1 MVIRLSPSDFSFR
14 DAVKFFAIVS
24 VSSVGLA
31 IQPAAEASVLVQPS
45 ILRPQEEAAAP
56 VRRLP
61 PTTQNIVDVASDTI
75 DFSTLTTAMNAANV
89 SSVLVGEGP
98 FTVFAPTDTA
108 FAALPPDTLEALLL
122 PENRDLLVKLLY
134 NHVSYGEITSDQ
146 LAVGPLDTFDGD
158 VAVNITPNG
167 VTVDGGSVVQADVP
181 ASNGVIHAVD
191 TVLLPS
197 GFSEQLQTRIHEGA
211 NDSTASTLSAESTE
225 ITRTTTL
232 QETAIDRSVAPASA
246 APAATPSAP
255 AATSEDR
262 PVRGLW

>member
-1 MVIRLSPSDFSFR
+1 MVIRFSPSDFSFR
-14 DAVKFFAIVS
+14 DAAKFFAVVG
-24 VSSVGLA
+24 VSSVGIA
-31 IQPAAEASVLVQPS
+31 MQSVAEASVLVQPA
-45 ILRPQEEAAAP
+45 ILRPQEEPAAP

-89 SSVLVGEGP
+89 SSVLVGDGP
-98 FTVFAPTDTA
+98 FTVFAPTDAA
-108 FAALPPDTLEALLL
+108 FAALPPDTLAALLL

-158 VAVNITPNG
+158 VAVDITPNG
-167 VTVDGGSVVQADVP
+167 VTVDGGAVVQADVP

-197 GFSEQLQTRIHEGA
+197 GFSEQLQARINEGA
-211 NDSTASTLSAESTE
+211 NDSTAIAPPAESTE
-225 ITRTTTL
+225 ITSTTTL
-232 QETAIDRSVAPASA
+232 QETAIDRSA
-246 APAATPSAP
+246 APTSATSEPTPLEP